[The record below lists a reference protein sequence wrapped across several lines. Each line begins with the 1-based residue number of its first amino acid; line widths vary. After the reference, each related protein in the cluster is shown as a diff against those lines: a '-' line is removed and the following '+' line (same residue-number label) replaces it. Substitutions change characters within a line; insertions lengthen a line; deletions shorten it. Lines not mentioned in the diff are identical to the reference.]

1 MKKFNIRVGHGVDAH
16 AFSEGRALVLGG
28 INIPFEKG
36 LAGHSDADVVIHAVM
51 DALLGAAGLG
61 DIGKHFP
68 NTNAQYK
75 NISSVLLLENVVS
88 MIQDRHYYIGNVDV
102 TIIAQEPKINPYVP
116 AMQKTLAPVLK
127 IPVDAISI
135 KATTTEKMG
144 FIGREEGIAAFA
156 TALIGF

>member
-68 NTNAQYK
+68 NTNAQYI

-102 TIIAQEPKINPYVP
+102 TIIAQEPKINPYIP
-116 AMQKTLAPVLK
+116 AMQKMLAPVLK

>member
-102 TIIAQEPKINPYVP
+102 TIIAQEPKINHYVP
-116 AMQKTLAPVLK
+116 AMQKVLAPVLK

-135 KATTTEKMG
+135 KSTTTEKMG
-144 FIGREEGIAAFA
+144 FIGREEGIAAIA

>member
-36 LAGHSDADVVIHAVM
+36 LTGHSDADVVIHAIM

-116 AMQKTLAPVLK
+116 AMQKMLAPVLK